1 MATND
6 KLAAA
11 AHLVIAALPPT
22 ELGATKLNKILWFAD
37 CEFYRRHGR
46 SLTGET
52 HYVRR
57 DFGPCPN
64 GMNRSLT
71 TLKDAGAIAEQTRYV
86 GSFPQRAFLSL
97 QEPAIGAFDAEEIHV
112 LLSEAVKIAP
122 LTAAE
127 ASAASH
133 DDLWEA
139 GEDGDLMSVE
149 AGSVRVFA
157 PPPEVV
163 SISFSGRLFGRSWT
177 IS

>member
-1 MATND
+1 MASAND

-11 AHLVIAALPPT
+11 AHLLIAELPPG

-57 DFGPCPN
+57 EFGPCPS
-64 GMNRSLT
+64 GMNR
-71 TLKDAGAIAEQTRYV
+71 TLAALEREGAIAQQTRYV
-86 GSFPQRAFLSL
+86 GAFAQRVFLSRR
-97 QEPAIGAFDAEEIHV
+97 EPSIEGFAAEEVHI
-112 LLSEAVKIAP
+112 LLAEAMKIAP

-139 GEDGDLMSVE
+139 MEDGELMSVE

-157 PPPEVV
+157 PPPEV
-163 SISFSGRLFGRSWT
+163 IAWAREAFAAA
-177 IS
+177 